1 MKSMQARTFTRFV
14 SLLLTAFFISLATS
28 VANAQSSCSPAPNT
42 TITPQEVVKTVI
54 DALRTNDETN
64 SGIATVYCFASPGNK
79 SNTGP
84 LERFTKMITQGYSEM
99 LNHAYSYFDEMTID
113 NDTATQAA
121 WLVATD
127 GREYGYMFTI
137 AKQSEG
143 EFANM
148 WMTEAV
154 FPLRRQGTQGI
165 GI

>member
-1 MKSMQARTFTRFV
+1 MSQQTQSHIRFT
-14 SLLLTAFFISLATS
+14 SLILATFIMALTTPT
-28 VANAQSSCSPAPNT
+28 ANAQASCSPAPST

-54 DALRTNDETN
+54 DALRTNDATN
-64 SGIATVYCFASPGNK
+64 NGIATVYCFASPGNK
-79 SNTGP
+79 SHTGP
-84 LERFTKMITQGYSEM
+84 LERFTNMITRGYSEM
-99 LNHAYSYFDEMTID
+99 LNHAYSYFDEMIIE

-121 WLVATD
+121 WLVARD

-137 AKQSEG
+137 GRQTEG
-143 EFANM
+143 EYANM

>member
-1 MKSMQARTFTRFV
+1 MNRKQSRCYVRV
-14 SLLLTAFFISLATS
+14 SSLVLTSFWILFAAPLAH
-28 VANAQSSCSPAPNT
+28 AQSKCSPAPST
-42 TITPQEVVKTVI
+42 TTTPQEVVKTVV

-79 SNTGP
+79 SSTGP
-84 LERFTKMITQGYSEM
+84 LERFTLMITQGYSEM
-99 LNHAYSYFDEMTID
+99 LNHAYSYFDEMTIE

-121 WLVATD
+121 WLVAAD

-137 AKQSEG
+137 AKQTQG
-143 EFANM
+143 EFENM

-154 FPLRRQGTQGI
+154 FPLRRPGKQGI